1 MPLST
6 GTLDVWAF
14 LLVLQL
20 ASFGGEVRATIQTTD
35 EMSCWRIRVAII
47 QAFGGVTNINGR
59 VEGCKPV
66 EPKP

>member
-1 MPLST
+1 M
-6 GTLDVWAF
+6 WAF
-14 LLVLQL
+14 ILVLQL

-35 EMSCWRIRVAII
+35 EMSCWRIRAAII